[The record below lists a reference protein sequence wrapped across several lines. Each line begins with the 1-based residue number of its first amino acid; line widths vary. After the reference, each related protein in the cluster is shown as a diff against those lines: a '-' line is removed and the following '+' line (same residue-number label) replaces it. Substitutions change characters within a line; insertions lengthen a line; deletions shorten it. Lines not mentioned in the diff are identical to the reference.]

1 VTDPY
6 FRLPDSTFRGRYTRA
21 RRLDVSGQIREC
33 VDYLQNPEILIFEFI
48 QSFGAV
54 ESCCGPEDF
63 SFRPPSSGEPLE
75 DDLELTL
82 EHFYESL
89 EVSIVGADSEPF
101 TCVASDLDPLPRP
114 EDAPVEERHGLDYVG
129 LVHAPR
135 GGAALGAV
143 SCDHE
148 STPYLLLLRLLNGLA
163 ELAPRVQIERLEREI
178 TKGSLGADAV
188 FDLHLVLWNQPDDP
202 ERTQLSLL
210 TRDLAE
216 VVKGGLVEAWQ
227 FPDLLRDILC
237 LRMEASEF
245 EGTLELDWR
254 V

>member
-1 VTDPY
+1 
-6 FRLPDSTFRGRYTRA
+6 
-21 RRLDVSGQIREC
+21 VSGQIREC

-63 SFRPPSSGEPLE
+63 SFRP
-75 DDLELTL
+75 
-82 EHFYESL
+82 
-89 EVSIVGADSEPF
+89 A
-101 TCVASDLDPLPRP
+101 RP

-143 SCDHE
+143 SCDRE